1 VNATLNFISPIDFQT
16 GGSYSSTA
24 TDRNILMA
32 EVNGKTYDTKGT
44 AEGKIT
50 ISIP

>member
-1 VNATLNFISPIDFQT
+1 VNATLNFISPIDFRN

-24 TDRNILMA
+24 TDRNIFIA
-32 EVNGKTYDTKGT
+32 EIDGKTYDTKGT

>member
-1 VNATLNFISPIDFQT
+1 VNATLNFISPIDFRN

-24 TDRNILMA
+24 TDRNILIA
-32 EVNGKTYDTKGT
+32 EVDGKTYDTKGT